1 MKIAIVAEILNE
13 RSGVRATVKLAETL
27 AKLGHQVSY
36 LAFDQNCDPQANE
49 RLVGA
54 GVKVILYPGKRGW
67 VSRWVA
73 AWRLWPHLRREPYD
87 IVSNHSSFPFLLAS
101 RFSGLPLIKTYYGTQ
116 FYSVNQKYLIETG
129 NRVTFLSKITTRLY
143 DFLIYWREKTVFWLA
158 PRQVAICRFLS
169 EEAKKLYGVNIPHI
183 YLGAESEDFKA
194 EPPHDPSDAVRVLS
208 VSRIVPYKG
217 FHYLIKAVQKLHQK
231 YPPLKLQIVGSSP
244 DERYLGYLRAEAG
257 EETEIILSPDDHQ
270 LADLYR
276 QCSIY
281 AAYDE
286 WSPWSM
292 PLLEASFFGKP
303 LLAFG
308 RGGFGE
314 VINNGENGFNCQDF
328 ADFIKKLEDLCR
340 DGELR
345 QQLGLR
351 AQELVQRFT
360 WEKCAREYLALF
372 SKVTGSQP

>member
-1 MKIAIVAEILNE
+1 MNIAVVAEILNE
-13 RSGVRATVKLAETL
+13 RSGVRATVKLAEAL
-27 AKLGHQVSY
+27 AKLGHRVSY
-36 LAFDQNCDPQANE
+36 LAFDQNYDSKANE
-49 RLVGA
+49 RLVNS
-54 GVKVILYPGKRGW
+54 GVKVTLYPGKRGW

-73 AWRLWPHLRREPYD
+73 AWWLWQQLRREHYA

-116 FYSVNQKYLIETG
+116 FYSVNQKYLAETG
-129 NRVTFLSKITTRLY
+129 SQVTIVSKTITWLY
-143 DFLIYWREKTVFWLA
+143 DFLIYWREKVVFWLA
-158 PRQVAICRFLS
+158 PKQVAICHFLS
-169 EEAKKLYGVNIPHI
+169 EEAKKLYGVDIPHI
-183 YLGAESEDFKA
+183 YLGAESEDFQA
-194 EPPHDPSDAVRVLS
+194 EPPHDSGDDIRVLS

-217 FHYLIKAVQKLHQK
+217 FHYLIKAVQELRPK
-231 YPPLKLQIVGSSP
+231 YPQLMLQIVGSSP
-244 DERYLGYLRAEAG
+244 DERYLGYLRAKAG
-257 EETEIILSPDDHQ
+257 AETEIILSPDDTR

-281 AAYDE
+281 AIFDE

-292 PLLEASFFGKP
+292 TLLEASFFGKP

-328 ADFIKKLEDLCR
+328 ADFTKKLDDLCC
-340 DGELR
+340 DDKLR
-345 QQLGLR
+345 QRLGLR

-360 WEKCAREYLALF
+360 WEKCAREYLATF
-372 SKVTGSQP
+372 SKVGKL

>member
-1 MKIAIVAEILNE
+1 MKIAVVAEILNE
-13 RSGVRATVKLAETL
+13 KSGVRATVKLAEAL
-27 AKLGHQVSY
+27 AKLGHQISY
-36 LAFDQNCDPQANE
+36 LAFDQDYDPKANE
-49 RLVGA
+49 KLIGA
-54 GVKVILYPGKRGW
+54 GVKIILYPGKRGW
-67 VSRWVA
+67 FSRWMA
-73 AWRLWPHLRREPYD
+73 AWRLWRQLRLEPYD
-87 IVSNHSSFPFLLAS
+87 LVSNHSSFPFLLAS

-116 FYSVNQKYLIETG
+116 FYSVNQKYLAETDG
-129 NRVTFLSKITTRLY
+129 QVTILSEIITKFY
-143 DFLIYWREKTVFWLA
+143 DFLIYGREKAVFWLA

-169 EEAKKLYGVNIPHI
+169 EEAKKLYGVAIPHI
-183 YLGAESEDFKA
+183 YLGAESEDFQL

-217 FHYLIKAVQKLHQK
+217 FHYLIKAVQELRQK
-231 YPPLKLQIVGSSP
+231 YPSLKLQIVGSSP
-244 DERYLGYLRAEAG
+244 DESYLRYLRSKASL
-257 EETEIILSPDDHQ
+257 ETEIILSPNDTE

-281 AAYDE
+281 AIFDE

-292 PLLEASFFGKP
+292 TLLEASFFGKP

-314 VINNGENGFNCQDF
+314 VITDGENGFNCQDY

-340 DGELR
+340 DHKLR
-345 QQLGLR
+345 QRLGLK
-351 AQELVQRFT
+351 AQELVTRFT
-360 WEKCAREYLALF
+360 WERCAREYLNLF